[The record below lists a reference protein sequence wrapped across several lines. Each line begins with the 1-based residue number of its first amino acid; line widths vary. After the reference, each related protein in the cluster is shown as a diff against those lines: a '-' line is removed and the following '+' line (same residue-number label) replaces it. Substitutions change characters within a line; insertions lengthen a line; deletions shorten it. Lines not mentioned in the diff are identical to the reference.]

1 MSAEPS
7 GAHGQVRSATH
18 VSEDRYSDGEYLA
31 ANPTWGDE
39 DSLWKARRIHA
50 LWLKSGLPIPA
61 TVAEIGCGAGRIL
74 AELESRFP
82 DTVVYSG
89 FDIASAAIRMAQ
101 KHAGERLAYY
111 CEDLTQSTRRF
122 DALLCIDVF
131 EHVEN
136 PFEFLRTIRRLAP
149 VVVFNIPLE
158 MHLAGVLI
166 NHQLWTRRQY
176 GHLHFYTAAV
186 AFETLKECG
195 YSVIAHDYVSRLM
208 DLPRS
213 ASEYVFWL
221 PRKLVSLLSK
231 ELSAR
236 ILGGTSLL
244 VVARSE

>member
-1 MSAEPS
+1 MSES
-7 GAHGQVRSATH
+7 
-18 VSEDRYSDGEYLA
+18 RYSDGEYLA
-31 ANPTWGDE
+31 ANPTWGEE
-39 DSLWKARRIHA
+39 DSVWKAERIHQ
-50 LWLKSGLPIPA
+50 LWRQARLPVPG

-74 AELESRFP
+74 ETLQAKFP

-89 FDIASAAIRMAQ
+89 FDIAHAAIGMAR
-101 KHAGERLAYY
+101 KRAGKRLSFH
-111 CEDLTQSTRRF
+111 CEDLTKSDRTF

-136 PFEFLRTIRRLAP
+136 PFEFLRNIRRLAP
-149 VVVFNIPLE
+149 VAVFNIPLE
-158 MHLAGVLI
+158 MHVAGVLI

-195 YSVIAHDYVSRLM
+195 YSVVHHDYVSRLM
-208 DLPRS
+208 DRPRS
-213 ASEYVFWL
+213 LSEYVFWL
-221 PRKLVSLLSK
+221 PRKILSLLNR

-244 VVARSE
+244 VIARTGS

>member
-1 MSAEPS
+1 MTSAD
-7 GAHGQVRSATH
+7 Q
-18 VSEDRYSDGEYLA
+18 RYSDGEYLA
-31 ANPTWGDE
+31 ANPTWGEE
-39 DSLWKARRIHA
+39 DSAWKARCIHA
-50 LWLKSGLPIPA
+50 LWSRSGLPVPA
-61 TVAEIGCGAGRIL
+61 TVAEIGCGAGLIL
-74 AELESRFP
+74 ATLAQKFP
-82 DTVVYSG
+82 ATVDYSG
-89 FDIASAAIRMAQ
+89 FDIASAAIDMAR
-101 KHAGERLAYY
+101 KRSGPHLSYY
-111 CEDLTQSTRRF
+111 CEDLTKSDRKF

-149 VVVFNIPLE
+149 VVIFNIPLE
-158 MHLAGVLI
+158 MHVAGVLI
-166 NHQLWTRRQY
+166 NHQLATRRQY

-208 DLPRS
+208 DQPRS

-221 PRKLVSLLSK
+221 PRKLLSLVNK

-244 VVARSE
+244 VMARS